1 MVRVVIRS
9 LFRTFVYRRTSGR
22 KRFRPLRLL
31 WRIVTCFVWL
41 WALSVPLVLLL
52 RFVPPP
58 TTSFMLQA
66 AVRNGLYA
74 YRWQS
79 YEQISP
85 EMALAAI
92 AAEDQRFPMHSGFD
106 IDAINAAI
114 RDAESGASLR
124 GGSTITQQVAKN
136 LFLWPGRSFV
146 RKGIEAWLTLLIELM
161 WSKQRILEMYLN
173 IAQFSDRT
181 FGVEAASQQFF
192 QISAQDLTPEE
203 AALLAAV
210 LPGPELYSV
219 EAPSWEVLDRQG
231 WILTQMSQLGGTAYL
246 QRLQEGS

>member
-1 MVRVVIRS
+1 M
-9 LFRTFVYRRTSGR
+9 
-22 KRFRPLRLL
+22 
-31 WRIVTCFVWL
+31 
-41 WALSVPLVLLL
+41 VLLL

-58 TTSFMLQA
+58 TTSFMLQT

-74 YRWQS
+74 YQWQP

-85 EMALAAI
+85 NMALAAI
-92 AAEDQRFPMHSGFD
+92 AAEDQNFPIHNGFD
-106 IDAINAAI
+106 VDAINAAL

-146 RKGIEAWLTLLIELM
+146 RKGIEAWLAILIELM
-161 WSKQRILEMYLN
+161 WDKQRILEMYLN
-173 IAQFSDRT
+173 IAQFGDRT

-192 QISAQDLTPEE
+192 QISARDLTAAE

-219 EAPSWEVLDRQG
+219 TAPSGYVLNRQSQ
-231 WILTQMSQLGGTAYL
+231 ILTQMSQLGGPTYL
-246 QRLQEGS
+246 QRLYDEF

>member
-1 MVRVVIRS
+1 MFI
-9 LFRTFVYRRTSGR
+9 
-22 KRFRPLRLL
+22 
-31 WRIVTCFVWL
+31 WL

-66 AVRNGLYA
+66 AFRNGPYS
-74 YRWQS
+74 YRWEP
-79 YEQISP
+79 YAQISP
-85 EMALAAI
+85 NMALAAI
-92 AAEDQRFPMHSGFD
+92 TAEDQRFPVHNGFD
-106 IDAINAAI
+106 VDAINAAL

-146 RKGIEAWLTLLIELM
+146 RKGIEAWLTVLIELM
-161 WSKQRILEMYLN
+161 WNKQRILQMYLN
-173 IAQFSDRT
+173 IAQFGDRT

-192 QISAQDLTPEE
+192 QIPARDLNSEE

-219 EAPSWEVLDRQG
+219 EAPSEEVLERQG
-231 WILTQMSQLGGTAYL
+231 WILTQMNQLGGTAYL
-246 QRLQEGS
+246 QQLSGGS

>member
-1 MVRVVIRS
+1 M
-9 LFRTFVYRRTSGR
+9 
-22 KRFRPLRLL
+22 
-31 WRIVTCFVWL
+31 
-41 WALSVPLVLLL
+41 VLLL

-58 TTSFMLQA
+58 TTSFMLQT

-85 EMALAAI
+85 SMALAAI
-92 AAEDQRFPMHSGFD
+92 AAEDQLFPVHSGFD
-106 IDAINAAI
+106 VEAIKAAQ
-114 RDAESGASLR
+114 RDAASGASLR
-124 GGSTITQQVAKN
+124 GASTISQQVAKN
-136 LFLWPGRSFV
+136 LFLWPGRSFI

-161 WSKQRILEMYLN
+161 WSKQRILEVYLN

-192 QISAQDLTPEE
+192 QLSARDLNREE

-210 LPGPELYSV
+210 LPGPELYRL
-219 EAPSWEVLDRQG
+219 EAPSQDVLNRQS
-231 WILTQMSQLGGTAYL
+231 WILIQMNQLGGESYL
-246 QRLQEGS
+246 QSLYNGS